1 MARICKQELY
11 RLRNEIRIDRLIAD
25 LLSMPS
31 KTIDGR
37 FRFCCPL
44 CNAYDTAV
52 KPETNLA
59 RCFSCKKNFNT
70 IDLTMLIKKL
80 DFVDSVS
87 FLRQCLSAGRDPA
100 LQCRVTRSSQKA
112 PVDIGEVLSS
122 VIPQLKPNESIDA
135 DKTLSERLLSLE
147 KKVEQLT
154 RRLNQISD
162 LLK

>member
-1 MARICKQELY
+1 
-11 RLRNEIRIDRLIAD
+11 
-25 LLSMPS
+25 MPS

-44 CNAYDTAV
+44 CKAYDTAV

-59 RCFSCKKNFNT
+59 RCFSCGKNFNT
-70 IDLTMLIKKL
+70 IDLTMLIRKL
-80 DFVDSVS
+80 DFIDSVS
-87 FLRQCLSAGRDPA
+87 LLRQCLPTDRDPA
-100 LQCRVTRSSQKA
+100 PQCRAARSSQKA
-112 PVDIGEVLSS
+112 PVDIGKVLSS

-135 DKTLSERLLSLE
+135 DKTLLERLLSLE

-154 RRLNQISD
+154 IRLNQISD

>member
-1 MARICKQELY
+1 MTRVSKQELY
-11 RLRNEIRIDRLIAD
+11 RLRNEIRIDRLITD
-25 LLSMPS
+25 LLSIPS

-44 CNAYDTAV
+44 CKAYDTAI
-52 KPETNLA
+52 KTETNLA

-70 IDLTMLIKKL
+70 IDLTMLIRKL
-80 DFVDSVS
+80 DFVDSVG
-87 FLRQCLSAGRDPA
+87 FLRQCLLAGRDPSP
-100 LQCRVTRSSQKA
+100 QCRATHSSQKA

-122 VIPQLKPNESIDA
+122 VIPQLKVNESTDA
-135 DKTLSERLLSLE
+135 NQTLSERLLSLE

-154 RRLNQISD
+154 CRLNQISD

>member
-1 MARICKQELY
+1 MTRICKQELY

-25 LLSMPS
+25 FLLIPS

-44 CNAYDTAV
+44 CKAYDTAV

-70 IDLTMLIKKL
+70 IDLTMLIRKL

-87 FLRQCLSAGRDPA
+87 FLRQCLAVDRAPVP
-100 LQCRVTRSSQKA
+100 QCHTTRSSQKT

-122 VIPQLKPNESIDA
+122 VIPKLRPNESIDA
-135 DKTLSERLLSLE
+135 DQTLSERLLSLE
-147 KKVEQLT
+147 KKVEHLT

-162 LLK
+162 LLR